1 MNYEDKEEFFICED
15 ILDNDVLN
23 DDIYPEED
31 LSEIEYLES
40 IPF

>member
-1 MNYEDKEEFFICED
+1 MNYEDKEELFICED
-15 ILDNDVLN
+15 ILD

-31 LSEIEYLES
+31 LSEIEYFES

>member
-15 ILDNDVLN
+15 ILDNDILD

-31 LSEIEYLES
+31 LSEIEYFES

>member
-1 MNYEDKEEFFICED
+1 MNYKDKEEFFICED
-15 ILDNDVLN
+15 ILDDVLD

-31 LSEIEYLES
+31 LSEIEYFES